1 MGEMRPDSGP
11 HFAGGGEKM
20 RQGNSTMNAIMRHI
34 AVVGFVFLQSSGAL
48 AAPFQIP
55 DVDPLTSFLTLAAI
69 AVFVWAFRVVRMLSQ
84 SETKARQR
92 INELEI
98 RLNEAETAFAA
109 EAHVMIV
116 WHGKEEF
123 PSRVIGSMYG
133 SAKVPSTAADMLN
146 FPAWLEAD
154 SSNVIEDCI
163 RTLREM
169 GKPFNIGVRTLN
181 NELLEADG
189 RAAGG
194 MATLRFRP
202 LSGERRQ
209 ITELNYD
216 ARKLGMQVERL
227 SAVLDSAPLPIW
239 LRDGDGRLSWVNRA
253 YVKAVELPD
262 SDAVLR
268 SMIEVASPE
277 RIDTTKA
284 DPKVGLLGRTHAVFA
299 GAMRALN
306 IHEVALPEG
315 KAGFAVDV
323 SALEEIEKELD
334 RHIKA
339 HASTLNK
346 LDTAIAIFGPDQRL
360 RFHNMAFAQ
369 LWPIDGQWLDM
380 HPTDGE
386 ILDRLR
392 TQRCIPE
399 QANYREWRA
408 RQLSSYTTLEMRESW
423 WYLPDGRS
431 LHVVC
436 EQHPFGGVTYLYENV
451 TKEIQLESRYNELI
465 GVQRET
471 LDNLEE
477 AIALFGSDGRLKL
490 FNPAFSKFWNFDG
503 AFLQKEPHVDQL
515 ASDAVV
521 IREAGAAWQEIKFG
535 ITGMESERRALR
547 GRLTASDRIL
557 QYSSVPLPDGN
568 TLLTFS
574 DISDPAKMERALRD
588 RTEALEAADRLKN
601 AFLSNVSYEV
611 RTPLTSILGF
621 AETLDLGLVGELSSK
636 QREYVLDIKRSSEE
650 LKAIIDAIID
660 LSAIDAGAMELKLAK
675 LDVATILQSVAE
687 KLSPA
692 MSRRDQTLSI
702 ELAEDSLAFVG
713 DDLRVEQVIANLLS
727 NAIGFSARGSQVRMG
742 ARRSGANIQIWIA
755 DSGRGIDPEFQ
766 KKAFE
771 RFQSKPLPGSH
782 RGPGL
787 GLAIVKS
794 FTELHGGNVSLIS
807 KLDRGTTV
815 VCSFP
820 VDGPAKQNPRS
831 SPAERLS
838 PQRVA

>member
-1 MGEMRPDSGP
+1 
-11 HFAGGGEKM
+11 
-20 RQGNSTMNAIMRHI
+20 MNAIMRHM
-34 AVVGFVFLQSSGAL
+34 AVACFVFLQSRVAH

-55 DVDPLTSFLTLAAI
+55 DIDPLMSFLTLAAV
-69 AVFVWAFRVVRMLSQ
+69 AVFFWAFRVVRLLSQ
-84 SETKARQR
+84 SENKARQR
-92 INELEI
+92 ISELEI

-133 SAKVPSTAADMLN
+133 SAKVPAAAADMLN
-146 FPAWLEAD
+146 FPAWLETD

-163 RTLREM
+163 RTLREV
-169 GKPFNIGVRTLN
+169 GKPFNIGVKTLN

-189 RAAGG
+189 RVAGG

-216 ARKLGMQVERL
+216 VRKLGMQVERL

-239 LRDGDGRLSWVNRA
+239 LRDGEGRLSWVNRA

-262 SDAVLR
+262 SAAVLR
-268 SMIEVASPE
+268 SLIEVAAPD

-284 DPKVGLLGRTHAVFA
+284 DPKVGLLGRAHAVFA

-315 KAGFAVDV
+315 RAGFAVDV
-323 SALEEIEKELD
+323 SELEDIEKELD

-369 LWPIDGQWLDM
+369 LWPLDGQWLDM

-408 RQLSSYTTLEMRESW
+408 KQLSSYTTLEMRESW

-515 ASDAVV
+515 VSDAAV

-621 AETLDLGLVGELSSK
+621 AETLDLGLVGELSPK

-660 LSAIDAGAMELKLAK
+660 LSAIDAGAMELKLAR
-675 LDVATILQSVAE
+675 LDVAEVLQAVAE
-687 KLSPA
+687 KLSPT
-692 MSRRDQTLSI
+692 MTRRDQTLSI

-713 DDLRVEQVIANLLS
+713 DAMRVEQIVSNLLS

-742 ARRSGANIQIWIA
+742 ARRSGTNIQIWIA

-787 GLAIVKS
+787 GLSIVKS

-820 VDGPAKQNPRS
+820 VDGPAKQNPRNDQ
-831 SPAERLS
+831 AERIS

>member
-1 MGEMRPDSGP
+1 MREGD
-11 HFAGGGEKM
+11 
-20 RQGNSTMNAIMRHI
+20 STMNAIMRHI
-34 AVVGFVFLQSSGAL
+34 AVVVL
-48 AAPFQIP
+48 ACLPCNSAFAAAFQMP
-55 DVDPLTSFLTLAAI
+55 DFDTLSSFLMFPAV
-69 AVFVWAFRVVRMLSQ
+69 AVFVWAFLVIRKLGRSENNARLRV
-84 SETKARQR
+84 
-92 INELEI
+92 NELEV
-98 RLNEAETAFAA
+98 RLNEAESAFAA
-109 EAHVMIV
+109 EAHVMVV
-116 WHGKEEF
+116 WHGKQDR
-123 PSRVIGSMYG
+123 PNRIIGSMYG
-133 SAKVPSTAADMLN
+133 SAKVPATVEDMLN
-146 FPAWLEAD
+146 FPVWLEAD
-154 SSNVIEDCI
+154 SSNMIEDRI
-163 RTLREM
+163 HTLREI
-169 GKPFNIGVRTLN
+169 GKPFNIGVKTLH

-202 LSGERRQ
+202 LSGERQ
-209 ITELNYD
+209 QLTELNYD

-239 LRDGDGRLSWVNRA
+239 LRNGDGKLSWVNQA
-253 YVKAVELPD
+253 YVKAVEMPD
-262 SDAVLR
+262 SDAVLK
-268 SMIEVASPE
+268 SFIEVAAPD

-306 IHEVALPEG
+306 IHEVKLPEG

-323 SALEEIEKELD
+323 SALEEMEKELD

-346 LDTAIAIFGPDQRL
+346 LTTAIAIFGPDQRL
-360 RFHNMAFAQ
+360 RFHNMAFAL
-369 LWPIDGQWLDM
+369 LWPLDGQWLDL

-503 AFLQKEPHVDQL
+503 QFLQKEPHIDQL

-521 IREAGAAWQEIKFG
+521 IKEAASAWQEIKFG
-535 ITGMESERRALR
+535 VTGMESERRALR

-601 AFLSNVSYEV
+601 TFLSNVSYEV

-621 AETLDLGLVGELSSK
+621 AETLDLGLVGELSPK

-660 LSAIDAGAMELKLAK
+660 LSAIDAGAMELKLSK
-675 LDVATILQSVAE
+675 IDVSATLQSVGE
-687 KLSPA
+687 KLSA
-692 MSRRDQTLSI
+692 AITRRDQTLNI
-702 ELAEDSLAFVG
+702 ELAEDSISFVG
-713 DDLRVEQVIANLLS
+713 DTLRVEQIISNLLS
-727 NAIGFSARGSQVRMG
+727 NAIGFSARSSQIRMG
-742 ARRSGANIQIWIA
+742 ARRLGSNVQIWIA
-755 DSGRGIDPEFQ
+755 DTGRGIDPEFQ

-794 FTELHGGNVSLIS
+794 FTELHGGKVSLIS

-820 VDGPAKQNPRS
+820 IDGPVKQDHKS
-831 SPAERLS
+831 THAEYIS

>member
-1 MGEMRPDSGP
+1 
-11 HFAGGGEKM
+11 M
-20 RQGNSTMNAIMRHI
+20 RQGNSTMNAIMRHM
-34 AVVGFVFLQSSGAL
+34 AVAGFVFLQSRVAH
-48 AAPFQIP
+48 AAAFQIP
-55 DVDPLTSFLTLAAI
+55 DIDPLMSFLTLAAV
-69 AVFVWAFRVVRMLSQ
+69 AVFFWAFRVVRLLSQ
-84 SETKARQR
+84 SENKARQR
-92 INELEI
+92 ISELEI

-133 SAKVPSTAADMLN
+133 SAKVPTAAADMLN

-163 RTLREM
+163 RTLREV
-169 GKPFNIGVRTLN
+169 GKPFNIGVKTLN

-189 RAAGG
+189 RVAGG

-216 ARKLGMQVERL
+216 VRKLGMQVERL

-239 LRDGDGRLSWVNRA
+239 LRDGEGRLSWVNQA

-262 SDAVLR
+262 SAAVLR
-268 SMIEVASPE
+268 SLIEVAAPD

-284 DPKVGLLGRTHAVFA
+284 DPKVGLLGRAHAVFA

-315 KAGFAVDV
+315 RAGFAVDV
-323 SALEEIEKELD
+323 SELEDIEKELD

-369 LWPIDGQWLDM
+369 LWPLDGQWLDM

-408 RQLSSYTTLEMRESW
+408 KQLSSYTTLEMRESW

-503 AFLQKEPHVDQL
+503 AFLQKEPHIDQL
-515 ASDAVV
+515 VSDAAV

-621 AETLDLGLVGELSSK
+621 AETLDLGLVGELSPK
-636 QREYVLDIKRSSEE
+636 QREYVLDIKRSSED
-650 LKAIIDAIID
+650 LKSIIDAIID
-660 LSAIDAGAMELKLAK
+660 LSAIDAGAMELKLAR
-675 LDVATILQSVAE
+675 LDVAEVLQAVAE
-687 KLSPA
+687 KLSPT
-692 MSRRDQTLSI
+692 MTRRDQTLSI

-713 DDLRVEQVIANLLS
+713 DAMRVEQIVSNLLS

-742 ARRSGANIQIWIA
+742 ARRSGTNIQIWIA

-787 GLAIVKS
+787 GLSIVKS

-820 VDGPAKQNPRS
+820 ADGPAKQSPRTDQ
-831 SPAERLS
+831 AERFS

>member
-1 MGEMRPDSGP
+1 MRV
-11 HFAGGGEKM
+11 
-20 RQGNSTMNAIMRHI
+20 GNSTMNAFMRHI
-34 AVVGFVFLQSSGAL
+34 AVVGFAFLQCASAL
-48 AAPFQIP
+48 AGPFQIP
-55 DVDPLTSFLTLAAI
+55 EVDPLMSFLTLAAV
-69 AVFVWAFRVVRMLSQ
+69 AVFVWAFHVIRKLSQ
-84 SETKARQR
+84 GENRARQR

-109 EAHVMIV
+109 EAHVMVV
-116 WHGKEEF
+116 WRGKEEF
-123 PSRVIGSMYG
+123 PSRIIGSMYG
-133 SAKVPSTAADMLN
+133 SAKVPAAAAEMLN
-146 FPAWLEAD
+146 FPGWLEAD

-169 GKPFNIGVRTLN
+169 GKPFNIGVKTLN

-202 LSGERRQ
+202 LSGERQQ

-239 LRDGDGRLSWVNRA
+239 LRDGDGKLSWVNQA

-262 SDAVLR
+262 SASVLR
-268 SMIEVASPE
+268 SLIEVASPE

-323 SALEEIEKELD
+323 SELEEIEKELD

-369 LWPIDGQWLDM
+369 LWPLDGKWLDM

-408 RQLSSYTTLEMRESW
+408 KQLSSYTTLEMRESW

-490 FNPAFSKFWNFDG
+490 FNPAFSKFWNFEG

-535 ITGMESERRALR
+535 VTSMESERRALR
-547 GRLTASDRIL
+547 GRMTASDRIL

-621 AETLDLGLVGELSSK
+621 AETLDLGLVGELSPK

-650 LKAIIDAIID
+650 LKSIIDAIID

-675 LDVATILQSVAE
+675 LDVAATLQTVAE
-687 KLSPA
+687 KLSPS
-692 MSRRDQTLSI
+692 MIRRDLTLSI
-702 ELAEDSLAFVG
+702 ELAEDLLAFVG
-713 DDLRVEQVIANLLS
+713 DAARVEQIISNLLS
-727 NAIGFSARGSQVRMG
+727 NAIGFSARGSQIRMG
-742 ARRSGANIQIWIA
+742 ARRSGTNVQIWIA

-820 VDGPAKQNPRS
+820 VDGPARPHLKS
-831 SPAERLS
+831 TPAERIS

>member
-1 MGEMRPDSGP
+1 
-11 HFAGGGEKM
+11 M
-20 RQGNSTMNAIMRHI
+20 RQGNSTMNAIMRHM
-34 AVVGFVFLQSSGAL
+34 AVACFVFLQSRVAH

-55 DVDPLTSFLTLAAI
+55 DIDPLMSFLTLAAV
-69 AVFVWAFRVVRMLSQ
+69 AVFFWAFRVVRLLSQ
-84 SETKARQR
+84 SENKARQR
-92 INELEI
+92 ISELEI

-116 WHGKEEF
+116 CHGKEEF

-133 SAKVPSTAADMLN
+133 SAKVPTAAADMLN

-163 RTLREM
+163 RTLREV
-169 GKPFNIGVRTLN
+169 GKPFNIGVKTLN

-189 RAAGG
+189 RVAGG

-216 ARKLGMQVERL
+216 VRKLGMQVERL

-239 LRDGDGRLSWVNRA
+239 LRDGEGRLSWVNRA

-262 SDAVLR
+262 SAAVLR
-268 SMIEVASPE
+268 SLIEVAAPD

-284 DPKVGLLGRTHAVFA
+284 DPKVGLLGRAHAVFA

-315 KAGFAVDV
+315 RAGFAVDV
-323 SALEEIEKELD
+323 SELEDIEKELD
-334 RHIKA
+334 RHIEA

-369 LWPIDGQWLDM
+369 LWPLDGQWLDM

-408 RQLSSYTTLEMRESW
+408 KQLSSYTTLEMRESW

-515 ASDAVV
+515 VSDAAV

-621 AETLDLGLVGELSSK
+621 AETLDLGLVGELSPK

-660 LSAIDAGAMELKLAK
+660 LSAIDAGAMELKLAR
-675 LDVATILQSVAE
+675 LDVAEVLQAVAE
-687 KLSPA
+687 KLSPT
-692 MSRRDQTLSI
+692 MTRRDQTLSI

-713 DDLRVEQVIANLLS
+713 DAMRVEQIVSNLLS

-742 ARRSGANIQIWIA
+742 ARRSGTNIQIWIA

-787 GLAIVKS
+787 GLSIVKS

-820 VDGPAKQNPRS
+820 VDGPAKQNPRNDQ
-831 SPAERLS
+831 AERIS

>member
-1 MGEMRPDSGP
+1 
-11 HFAGGGEKM
+11 M
-20 RQGNSTMNAIMRHI
+20 RQGNSTMNAIMRHM
-34 AVVGFVFLQSSGAL
+34 AVACFVFLQCRVAH

-55 DVDPLTSFLTLAAI
+55 DIDPLMSFLTLAAV
-69 AVFVWAFRVVRMLSQ
+69 AVFFWAFRVVRLLSQ
-84 SETKARQR
+84 SENKARQR
-92 INELEI
+92 ISELEI

-133 SAKVPSTAADMLN
+133 SAKVPTVAADMLN

-163 RTLREM
+163 RTLREV
-169 GKPFNIGVRTLN
+169 GKPFNIGVKTLN

-189 RAAGG
+189 RVAGG

-216 ARKLGMQVERL
+216 VRKLGMQVERL

-239 LRDGDGRLSWVNRA
+239 LRDGEGRLSWVNRA
-253 YVKAVELPD
+253 YVKAVELHD
-262 SDAVLR
+262 SAAVLR
-268 SMIEVASPE
+268 SLIEVAAPD

-284 DPKVGLLGRTHAVFA
+284 DPKVGLLGRAHAVFA

-315 KAGFAVDV
+315 RAGFAVDV
-323 SALEEIEKELD
+323 SELEDIEKELD

-369 LWPIDGQWLDM
+369 LWPLDGQWLDM

-408 RQLSSYTTLEMRESW
+408 KQLSSYTTLEMRESW

-515 ASDAVV
+515 VSDAAV

-621 AETLDLGLVGELSSK
+621 AETLDLGLVGELSPK

-660 LSAIDAGAMELKLAK
+660 LSAIDAGAMELKLAR
-675 LDVATILQSVAE
+675 LDVAELLQAVAE
-687 KLSPA
+687 KLSPT
-692 MSRRDQTLSI
+692 MTRRDQTLSI

-713 DDLRVEQVIANLLS
+713 DAMRVEQIVSNLLS

-742 ARRSGANIQIWIA
+742 AKRSGTNIQIWIA

-787 GLAIVKS
+787 GLSIVKS

-820 VDGPAKQNPRS
+820 VDGPAKQNPRNDQ
-831 SPAERLS
+831 AERIS

>member
-1 MGEMRPDSGP
+1 
-11 HFAGGGEKM
+11 M
-20 RQGNSTMNAIMRHI
+20 RQGNSTMNAIMRHM
-34 AVVGFVFLQSSGAL
+34 AVACFVFLQSRVAH
-48 AAPFQIP
+48 AAAFQIP
-55 DVDPLTSFLTLAAI
+55 DIDPLMSFLTLAAV
-69 AVFVWAFRVVRMLSQ
+69 AVFFWAFRVVRLLSQ
-84 SETKARQR
+84 SENKARQR
-92 INELEI
+92 ISELEI

-133 SAKVPSTAADMLN
+133 SAKVPTVAADMLN

-163 RTLREM
+163 RTLREV
-169 GKPFNIGVRTLN
+169 GKPFNIGVKTLN

-189 RAAGG
+189 RVAGG

-216 ARKLGMQVERL
+216 VRKLGMQVERL

-239 LRDGDGRLSWVNRA
+239 LRDGEGRLSWVNRA

-262 SDAVLR
+262 SAAVLR
-268 SMIEVASPE
+268 SLIEVAAPD

-284 DPKVGLLGRTHAVFA
+284 DPKVGLLGRAHAVFA

-315 KAGFAVDV
+315 RAGFAVDV
-323 SALEEIEKELD
+323 SELEDIEKELD

-369 LWPIDGQWLDM
+369 LWPLDGQWLDM

-408 RQLSSYTTLEMRESW
+408 KQLSSYTTLEMRESW

-515 ASDAVV
+515 VSDAAV

-621 AETLDLGLVGELSSK
+621 AETLDLGLVGELSPK

-660 LSAIDAGAMELKLAK
+660 LSAIDAGAMELKLAR
-675 LDVATILQSVAE
+675 LDVAEVLQAVAE
-687 KLSPA
+687 KLSPT
-692 MSRRDQTLSI
+692 MTRRDQTLSI

-713 DDLRVEQVIANLLS
+713 DAMRVEQIVSNLLS

-742 ARRSGANIQIWIA
+742 ARRSGTNIQIWIA

-787 GLAIVKS
+787 GLSIVKS

-820 VDGPAKQNPRS
+820 VDGPAKQNPRNDQ
-831 SPAERLS
+831 AERIS

>member
-1 MGEMRPDSGP
+1 
-11 HFAGGGEKM
+11 M
-20 RQGNSTMNAIMRHI
+20 RQGNSTMNAIMRHM
-34 AVVGFVFLQSSGAL
+34 AVACFVFLQSRVAH

-55 DVDPLTSFLTLAAI
+55 DIDPLMSFLTLAAV
-69 AVFVWAFRVVRMLSQ
+69 AVFFWAFRVVRLLSQ
-84 SETKARQR
+84 SENKARQR
-92 INELEI
+92 ISELEI

-133 SAKVPSTAADMLN
+133 SAKVPTAAADMLN

-163 RTLREM
+163 RTLREV
-169 GKPFNIGVRTLN
+169 GKPFNIGVKTLN

-189 RAAGG
+189 RVAGG

-216 ARKLGMQVERL
+216 VRKLGMQVERL

-239 LRDGDGRLSWVNRA
+239 LRDGEGRLSWVNRA

-262 SDAVLR
+262 SAAVLR
-268 SMIEVASPE
+268 SLIEVAAPD

-284 DPKVGLLGRTHAVFA
+284 DPKVGLLGRAHAVFA

-315 KAGFAVDV
+315 RAGFAVDV
-323 SALEEIEKELD
+323 SELEDIEKELD

-369 LWPIDGQWLDM
+369 LWPLDGQWLDM

-408 RQLSSYTTLEMRESW
+408 KQLSSYTTLEMRESW

-515 ASDAVV
+515 VSDAAV

-621 AETLDLGLVGELSSK
+621 AETLDLGLVGELSPK

-660 LSAIDAGAMELKLAK
+660 LSAIDAGAMELKLAR
-675 LDVATILQSVAE
+675 LDVAELLQAVAE
-687 KLSPA
+687 KLSPT
-692 MSRRDQTLSI
+692 MTRRDQTLSI

-713 DDLRVEQVIANLLS
+713 DAMRVEQIVSNLLS

-742 ARRSGANIQIWIA
+742 AKRSGTNIQIWIA

-787 GLAIVKS
+787 GLSIVKS

-820 VDGPAKQNPRS
+820 VDGPAKQNPRNDQ
-831 SPAERLS
+831 AERIS

>member
-1 MGEMRPDSGP
+1 
-11 HFAGGGEKM
+11 M
-20 RQGNSTMNAIMRHI
+20 RQGNSTMNAIMRHM
-34 AVVGFVFLQSSGAL
+34 AVACFVFLQSRVAH

-55 DVDPLTSFLTLAAI
+55 DIDPLMSFLTLAAV
-69 AVFVWAFRVVRMLSQ
+69 AVFFWAFRVVRLLSQ
-84 SETKARQR
+84 SENKARQR
-92 INELEI
+92 ISELEI

-133 SAKVPSTAADMLN
+133 SAKVPTAAADMLN

-163 RTLREM
+163 RTLREV
-169 GKPFNIGVRTLN
+169 GKPFNIGVKTLN

-189 RAAGG
+189 RVAGG

-216 ARKLGMQVERL
+216 VRKLGMQVERL

-239 LRDGDGRLSWVNRA
+239 LRDGEGRLSWVNRA

-262 SDAVLR
+262 SAAVLR
-268 SMIEVASPE
+268 SLIEVAAPD

-284 DPKVGLLGRTHAVFA
+284 DPKVGLLGRAHAVFA

-315 KAGFAVDV
+315 RAGFAVDV
-323 SALEEIEKELD
+323 SELEDIEKELD

-369 LWPIDGQWLDM
+369 LWPLDGQWLDM

-408 RQLSSYTTLEMRESW
+408 KQLSSYTTLEMRESW

-515 ASDAVV
+515 VSDAAV

-621 AETLDLGLVGELSSK
+621 AETLDLGLVGELSPK

-660 LSAIDAGAMELKLAK
+660 LSAIDAGAMELKLAR
-675 LDVATILQSVAE
+675 LDVAELLQAVAE
-687 KLSPA
+687 KLSPT
-692 MSRRDQTLSI
+692 MTRRDQTLSI

-713 DDLRVEQVIANLLS
+713 DAMRVEQIVSNLLS

-742 ARRSGANIQIWIA
+742 ARRSGTNIQIWIA

-787 GLAIVKS
+787 GLSIVKS

-820 VDGPAKQNPRS
+820 VDGPAKQNPRNDQ
-831 SPAERLS
+831 AERIS

>member
-1 MGEMRPDSGP
+1 
-11 HFAGGGEKM
+11 M
-20 RQGNSTMNAIMRHI
+20 RQGNSTMNAIMRHM
-34 AVVGFVFLQSSGAL
+34 AVACFVFLQSRVAH

-55 DVDPLTSFLTLAAI
+55 DIDPLMSFLTLAAV
-69 AVFVWAFRVVRMLSQ
+69 AVFFWAFRVVRLLSQ
-84 SETKARQR
+84 SENKARQR
-92 INELEI
+92 ISELEI

-133 SAKVPSTAADMLN
+133 SAKVPTAAADMLN
-146 FPAWLEAD
+146 FSAWLEAD

-163 RTLREM
+163 RTLREV
-169 GKPFNIGVRTLN
+169 GKPFNIGVKTLN

-189 RAAGG
+189 RVAGG

-216 ARKLGMQVERL
+216 VRKLGMQVERL

-239 LRDGDGRLSWVNRA
+239 LRDGEGRLSWVNRA

-262 SDAVLR
+262 SAAVLR
-268 SMIEVASPE
+268 SLIEVAAPD

-284 DPKVGLLGRTHAVFA
+284 DPKVGLLGRAHAVFA

-315 KAGFAVDV
+315 RAGFAVDV
-323 SALEEIEKELD
+323 SELEDIEKELD

-369 LWPIDGQWLDM
+369 LWPLDGQWLDM

-408 RQLSSYTTLEMRESW
+408 KQLSSYTTLEMRESW

-515 ASDAVV
+515 VSDAAV

-621 AETLDLGLVGELSSK
+621 AETLDLGLVGELSPK

-660 LSAIDAGAMELKLAK
+660 LSAIDAGAMELKLAR
-675 LDVATILQSVAE
+675 LDVAEVLQAVAE
-687 KLSPA
+687 KLSPT
-692 MSRRDQTLSI
+692 MTRRDQTLSI

-713 DDLRVEQVIANLLS
+713 DAMRVEQIVSNLLS

-742 ARRSGANIQIWIA
+742 ARRSGTNIQIWIA

-787 GLAIVKS
+787 GLSIVKS

-820 VDGPAKQNPRS
+820 VDGPAKQNPRNDQ
-831 SPAERLS
+831 AERIS

>member
-1 MGEMRPDSGP
+1 
-11 HFAGGGEKM
+11 M
-20 RQGNSTMNAIMRHI
+20 RQGNSTMNAIMRHM
-34 AVVGFVFLQSSGAL
+34 AVACFVFLQSRVAH

-55 DVDPLTSFLTLAAI
+55 DIDPLMSFLTLAAV
-69 AVFVWAFRVVRMLSQ
+69 AVFFWAFRVVRLLSQ
-84 SETKARQR
+84 SENKARQR
-92 INELEI
+92 ISELEI

-133 SAKVPSTAADMLN
+133 SAKVPTAAADMLN

-163 RTLREM
+163 RTLREV
-169 GKPFNIGVRTLN
+169 GKPFNIGVKTLN

-189 RAAGG
+189 RVAGG

-216 ARKLGMQVERL
+216 VRKLGMQVERL

-239 LRDGDGRLSWVNRA
+239 LRDGEGRLSWVNRA

-262 SDAVLR
+262 SAAVLR
-268 SMIEVASPE
+268 SLIEVAAPD

-284 DPKVGLLGRTHAVFA
+284 DPKVGLLGRAHAVFA

-315 KAGFAVDV
+315 RAGFAVDV
-323 SALEEIEKELD
+323 SELEDIEKELD

-369 LWPIDGQWLDM
+369 LWPLDGQWLDM

-408 RQLSSYTTLEMRESW
+408 KQLSSYTTLEMRESW

-515 ASDAVV
+515 VSDAAV

-621 AETLDLGLVGELSSK
+621 AETLDLGLVGELSPK

-660 LSAIDAGAMELKLAK
+660 LSAIDAGAMELKLAR
-675 LDVATILQSVAE
+675 LDVAEVLQAVAE
-687 KLSPA
+687 KLSPT
-692 MSRRDQTLSI
+692 MTRRDQTLSI

-713 DDLRVEQVIANLLS
+713 DAMRVEQIVSNLLS

-742 ARRSGANIQIWIA
+742 AKRSGTNIQIWIA

-787 GLAIVKS
+787 GLSIVKS

-820 VDGPAKQNPRS
+820 VDGPAKQNPRNDQ
-831 SPAERLS
+831 AEPIS